1 MEQMTEAER
10 KYWEQKRRLLL
21 SEAAEIE
28 RMLNA
33 DQSSKPA
40 RPCKAAGQD
49 DAGIPSLPSLG
60 VHGAGI
66 GR

>member
-1 MEQMTEAER
+1 MEKMTDAER

-28 RMLNA
+28 RMLEA
-33 DQSSKPA
+33 DRQAKPA
-40 RPCKAAGQD
+40 PAAVSVDIGVSSASV
-49 DAGIPSLPSLG
+49 AGIGIAS
-60 VHGAGI
+60 AGI

>member
-1 MEQMTEAER
+1 MEKMTEAER

-28 RMLNA
+28 RMLDA
-33 DQSSKPA
+33 DRQVKPV
-40 RPCKAAGQD
+40 RVESPVEPSIAG
-49 DAGIPSLPSLG
+49 LPSIG
-60 VHGAGI
+60 AQGAGI

>member
-1 MEQMTEAER
+1 MEKMTEAER

-33 DQSSKPA
+33 DRQPSPSPVLPA
-40 RPCKAAGQD
+40 PTREIAVASVGAQGV
-49 DAGIPSLPSLG
+49 GITG
-60 VHGAGI
+60 VKI
-66 GR
+66 

>member
-1 MEQMTEAER
+1 MEKMTEAER

-28 RMLNA
+28 RMLDA
-33 DQSSKPA
+33 DRQVKPA
-40 RPCKAAGQD
+40 TVPAETSVGVAGLSS
-49 DAGIPSLPSLG
+49 IG
-60 VHGAGI
+60 VQGAGI

>member
-1 MEQMTEAER
+1 MEQMTDAER

-28 RMLNA
+28 RMLDADRQASPAVLVVDISTSNA
-33 DQSSKPA
+33 SAS
-40 RPCKAAGQD
+40 GL
-49 DAGIPSLPSLG
+49 SG
-60 VHGAGI
+60 VGVVGAGI